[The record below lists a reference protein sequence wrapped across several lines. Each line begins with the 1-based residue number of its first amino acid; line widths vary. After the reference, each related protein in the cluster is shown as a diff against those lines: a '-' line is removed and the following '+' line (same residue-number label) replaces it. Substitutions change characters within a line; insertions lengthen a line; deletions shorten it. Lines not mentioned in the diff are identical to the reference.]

1 MLARKKIYSCQNNSE
16 KSYTEEKT
24 KHAPSGYSFFTN
36 YLFDSAENNLDC
48 YRGKD
53 CMGRFCKGL
62 REHAMKTIDYE
73 RKGMIPRTEKESK
86 SYKKQK
92 VCYICKQEFSTNKLY
107 HKVRDHCHYTRKYR
121 GGAHSIYHLRYQ
133 KKFQ

>member
-1 MLARKKIYSCQNNSE
+1 MKK
-16 KSYTEEKT
+16 
-24 KHAPSGYSFFTN
+24 
-36 YLFDSAENNLDC
+36 
-48 YRGKD
+48 
-53 CMGRFCKGL
+53 
-62 REHAMKTIDYE
+62 
-73 RKGMIPRTEKESK
+73 KGMIPRTEKESK

-121 GGAHSIYHLRYQ
+121 GGAHSICNLRYQ